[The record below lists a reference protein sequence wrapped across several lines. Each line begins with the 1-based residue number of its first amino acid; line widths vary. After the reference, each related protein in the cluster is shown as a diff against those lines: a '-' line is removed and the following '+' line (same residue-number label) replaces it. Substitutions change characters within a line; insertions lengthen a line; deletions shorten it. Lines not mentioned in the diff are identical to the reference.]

1 MFTSEFASDFQR
13 FAFII
18 FRDTLIATTILYI
31 LTTLLN
37 LYYSDLILGFFD
49 PQTFLRLSIVFGFG
63 TLLFYLSKKESRPLS
78 LNERRGIV
86 LIAIMIGTFFLSKTW
101 NLGVGA
107 VIGSTIAGIVSFF
120 VLRAGLEP
128 SSDARLK

>member
-1 MFTSEFASDFQR
+1 MFTSEFSSAFR
-13 FAFII
+13 KFTFII

-37 LYYSDLILGFFD
+37 LYYPSLILKFFD
-49 PQTFLRLSIVFGFG
+49 PQTILRLSIVFGFG
-63 TLLFYLSKKESRPLS
+63 TLLFYLSKKEVQPLS

-107 VIGSTIAGIVSFF
+107 VIGSVIAGIVSFF
-120 VLRAGLEP
+120 VLRAGL
-128 SSDARLK
+128 DK